1 MAEVIFSAFVSD
13 MVGRVISL
21 VSDRFGP
28 HQSTEAKL
36 QRIGHM
42 LIRVHSVVQEAK
54 GRQITNDGTL
64 QWLSE
69 LIDGEYQGRYLLETI
84 RCSEHDLEDEVA
96 PPRAFSLSLINPL
109 KRVRIAAKD
118 GRVDE
123 IDRVLESLQGLSGDL
138 KEFIMLLQDCQPIRR
153 PMPTNIFIDG
163 QMFGRHVEKER
174 IINFLLHDCGQPRG
188 ELGVLPIVGDMGSGK
203 TTLVQH
209 ACDDV
214 RVRSYFQVIILCSTY
229 SMATNGESIV
239 IHSKHVIGDA
249 RIGQNDPLQLLNG
262 SFGNKR
268 FLVVFE
274 NMDMHKK
281 KMLEGVLPVLRCSTA
296 GSKIIITTNNH
307 GVATIGTVEPIILK
321 ALSFPEYWFFFK
333 AHAFAGR
340 DLEENPRLVEFG
352 KAIARKLNGSFF
364 GAKIVGGILR
374 DQPNIK
380 LWSKVLRS
388 NIGGLSLLGDGIGY
402 VADLAENLLP
412 SHVHMCV
419 VTVDPF
425 ASQRDMVRL
434 QDLFQPLGSEACL
447 ADTVS
452 FPKVLLYKSVLPFCN
467 YYYVATC
474 TVGSACSFPEL
485 TVVKCNTLCI
495 DHL

>member
-13 MVGRVISL
+13 MVSRVISF
-21 VSDRFGP
+21 VSERFG
-28 HQSTEAKL
+28 HQQSTEAKL
-36 QRIGHM
+36 QRIGQM
-42 LIRVHSVVQEAK
+42 LIRVHSVVEEAK

-118 GRVDE
+118 GRVDQ
-123 IDRVLESLQGLSGDL
+123 IDGVLESLQGFSGDL

-153 PMPTNIFIDG
+153 PLPTNIFVDG

-174 IINFLLHDCGQPRG
+174 IINFLLDDCGQSRG
-188 ELGVLPIVGDMGSGK
+188 ELGVLPIVGDIGAGK

-209 ACDDV
+209 VCDDV
-214 RVRSYFQVIILCSTY
+214 RVRSYFSVIMICSTY
-229 SMATNGESIV
+229 TIAADGRTIV
-239 IHSKHVIGDA
+239 PQSKHVIGDA
-249 RIGQNDPLQLLNG
+249 GIGLNDPLQLLNG
-262 SFGNKR
+262 RSGNKM

-281 KMLEGVLPVLRCSTA
+281 KMLEGILPVLICRKV
-296 GSKIIITTNNH
+296 GSKVIITTNNH
-307 GVATIGTVEPIILK
+307 RVTTIGTVEPIILK
-321 ALSFPEYWFFFK
+321 TSPFPEYWFFFK

-340 DLEENPRLVEFG
+340 DLEENPRLVKYG
-352 KAIARKLNGSFF
+352 KAIARKLDGSFF
-364 GAKIVGGILR
+364 GAKIAGGILR
-374 DQPNIK
+374 DHPNPQS
-380 LWSKVLRS
+380 WYRVLRS

-402 VADLAENLLP
+402 IADLAENLLP
-412 SHVHMCV
+412 SHVDICV
-419 VTVDPF
+419 VIMDPF
-425 ASQRDMVRL
+425 APLRDLVRL
-434 QDLFQPLGSEACL
+434 QDLFEPLGTEACL

-452 FPKVLLYKSVLPFCN
+452 FPKVLLY
-467 YYYVATC
+467 YYVSQRLSRVFSRGHC
-474 TVGSACSFPEL
+474 GLV
-485 TVVKCNTLCI
+485 
-495 DHL
+495 

>member
-13 MVGRVISL
+13 MVSRVISL
-21 VSDRFGP
+21 VSDRFSP
-28 HQSTEAKL
+28 QQSTEAKL

-54 GRQITNDGTL
+54 ARQIRNDGTL

-96 PPRAFSLSLINPL
+96 PPRAFSLSLLNPL

-123 IDRVLESLQGLSGDL
+123 VDRVLESLQGLSGDL

-153 PMPTNIFIDG
+153 PLPTSIFVDG

-174 IINFLLHDCGQPRG
+174 IINFLLDGCSQSRA
-188 ELGVLPIVGDMGSGK
+188 EFGVLPIVGRIGSGK

-209 ACDDV
+209 VCDDA
-214 RVRSYFQVIILCSTY
+214 RVRSSFQVIMLCSTY
-229 SMATNGESIV
+229 TIATDSRTIV
-239 IHSKHVIGDA
+239 PKSKHVIGDA
-249 RIGQNDPLQLLNG
+249 GIGLNGPLQLLNW

-268 FLVVFE
+268 FLVVFD

-281 KMLEGVLPVLRCSTA
+281 KMLELILPVMRCSKV
-296 GSKIIITTNNH
+296 GSKVIITTNSH
-307 GVATIGTVEPIILK
+307 QVATIGTVEPIILNT
-321 ALSFPEYWFFFK
+321 LPFPEYWFFFE

-340 DLEENPRLVEFG
+340 DLEENPRMVKFG
-352 KAIARKLNGSFF
+352 KAIARKLNGPFF
-364 GAKIVGGILR
+364 GAKMVGGTLR
-374 DQPNIK
+374 DHPNPM
-380 LWSKVLRS
+380 LWCKVLKS

-412 SHVHMCV
+412 SHVDMCL
-419 VTVDPF
+419 VTVSMGPF
-425 ASQRDMVRL
+425 SSQRDLVRL
-434 QDLFQPLGSEACL
+434 QDLFEPISS
-447 ADTVS
+447 DSVS
-452 FPKVLLYKSVLPFCN
+452 FPKVLLCKSVLPFCN
-467 YYYVATC
+467 YYYVANC
-474 TVGSACSFPEL
+474 TVGSADSFPDF
-485 TVVKCNTLCI
+485 TVV
-495 DHL
+495 